1 MQMDSALERLFFFL
15 FGAFF
20 IIHILS
26 CLWVFFCTFTSDKE
40 NSFIDDDFLSMTVPD
55 KYLTSLYFI
64 ITTFSTVGYGD
75 ISASNSTEKIVC
87 IFMMLIGVA
96 AFSTGTSA
104 ITNLL
109 TNYDQE
115 HQKLNKNIEILN
127 KIFKQHELPLEVYE
141 DVKRSIKF

>member
-1 MQMDSALERLFFFL
+1 MWKLIKLTRLIRLIKIVKKKSLAHQATKALNMDGAMERLLFFL

-20 IIHILS
+20 VIHILS
-26 CLWVFFCTFTSDKE
+26 CLWVFFCQFAPESGSDD
-40 NSFIDDDFLSMTVPD
+40 SFINDDFNSMSVPD

-75 ISASNSTEKIVC
+75 ISASNSVEKVVC
-87 IFMMLIGVA
+87 IIAMLVGVA

-109 TNYDQE
+109 TNYD
-115 HQKLNKNIEILN
+115 
-127 KIFKQHELPLEVYE
+127 LEN
-141 DVKRSIKF
+141 